1 MIETFA
7 IARAKL
13 KASPLARRFVGGAAW
28 SVLGAVVSSGVTLV
42 MLMLVAR
49 LLGKETYGQFVVI
62 QSTLGM
68 VGVFAGFG
76 IGAAAIRYVAELRA
90 LDTARLGHILTL
102 AERTVLGFGLIA
114 STGLMIAARWM
125 ASHMLN
131 APGVGAPLA
140 IAAIAVFFA
149 ALDGYQKSVLIGFES
164 MRAFAIGT
172 ITSVI
177 AGFPIML
184 LAANHYGLQGA
195 AVAMVVNA
203 LIQASISRYQM
214 VRELKKFE
222 VKHNADGCLSEWPV
236 LWHFAFPAL
245 LAGALVGPAHW
256 AAQAMLA
263 NTPKGYAELAALG
276 IAMQWFNVIMF
287 VPTTTGRVVLPILTD
302 HVTKKDDRR
311 SRVILLYAMGANAI
325 VAVPLAVIVGMLS
338 PYIMSLYGKGFEHDY
353 VPLVV
358 AVVTAALLAIQIP
371 VGNLL
376 VAKSRMWLGS
386 LMNLGWALIYVGMS
400 YVLLDFGAIGVMAAL
415 GTAYSI
421 HAVWLFAFARAAL
434 HPVKPGGSVKYA
446 SIERNVEL
454 GDRP

>member
-1 MIETFA
+1 MIGTFA
-7 IARAKL
+7 TARAKL
-13 KASPLARRFVGGAAW
+13 KASPLARRFLGGAAW

-42 MLMLVAR
+42 MLIFVAR

-76 IGAAAIRYVAELRA
+76 IGAAATRYVAELRA
-90 LDTARLGHILTL
+90 LDTARLARILIL

-114 STGLMIAARWM
+114 STGLVIAAQWM

-140 IAAIAVFFA
+140 IAAVAVFFT

-172 ITSVI
+172 ITGAI

-214 VRELKKFE
+214 ARELKKFE
-222 VKHNADGCLSEWPV
+222 VKRNAIDCVSEWPV
-236 LWHFAFPAL
+236 LLHFAFPAL
-245 LAGALVGPAHW
+245 LSGVLVGPAHW

-263 NTPKGYAELAALG
+263 NTPKGYAELAVLG
-276 IAMQWFNVIMF
+276 IAMQWFYVIMF
-287 VPTTTGRVVLPILTD
+287 VPGTAGRVVLPILTD
-302 HVTKKDDRR
+302 HVTKNDHGS
-311 SRVILLYAMGANAI
+311 SRKILLYAMGANAL
-325 VAVPLAVIVGMLS
+325 VAVPLAVIVGVLS
-338 PYIMSLYGKGFEHDY
+338 PYIMGLYGKNFEHDY
-353 VPLVV
+353 IPLVV
-358 AVVTAALLAIQIP
+358 AVMTAALLAIQIP

-376 VAKSRMWLGS
+376 AASSRMWLGA
-386 LMNLGWALIYVGMS
+386 LMNAGWAVTFIGLAY
-400 YVLLDFGAIGVMAAL
+400 LLVDKGATGITVAL
-415 GTAYSI
+415 GIGYIAHTIWVGYFT
-421 HAVWLFAFARAAL
+421 VQ
-434 HPVKPGGSVKYA
+434 
-446 SIERNVEL
+446 EL
-454 GDRP
+454 WK